1 MNKIADGIVMWIK
14 NNKKLAILLGV
25 VIVILIL
32 LLTMSGKSG
41 TTSGFLDMAQTIHN
55 ETYVADG
62 TVAISNKNVSVN
74 MIKSSGDYTVNASCG
89 DYKYTDLFVK
99 TGNTIYINDATVETQ
114 GGLLT
119 LSKVENEDAK
129 DFFGVIIDA
138 VGSCQNISYETDE
151 ETQKLV
157 VNTTEGWAEIWTA
170 IYKALDEN
178 SDAIASG
185 YSTPDVI
192 KSQIKTIVTDV
203 KKMAETQTIANTLII
218 EITPTEGTYELRFE
232 MTMDMSMLPA
242 FASVDDIDSNKFKLS
257 GEIVFTLSDGVNISK
272 PSGAIHAATASGIDG
287 FLSAFWNSMFEK
299 GTYVSFNQVSVTNDS
314 VSLTRKLGE
323 TTEVC
328 QIVFN
333 AEGVTNA
340 VWYITSPNE
349 EIIDSYTNKYK
360 TTNTSGSDD
369 NFLKTEMDDG
379 TWSLTISVSE
389 NGLVSFNKIAKN
401 PKAMGEYLNSAKGG
415 DIIV

>member
-1 MNKIADGIVMWIK
+1 MNKIADGIVMWVK
-14 NNKKLAILLGV
+14 NNKKIAILLGV

-32 LLTMSGKSG
+32 LLTMSGKGG

-138 VGSCQNISYETDE
+138 IGSCQNISYETDE

-170 IYKALDEN
+170 IYKALEEN

-232 MTMDMSMLPA
+232 LTMDMSMLPA
-242 FASVDDIDSNKFKLS
+242 FASVDDIDSNKFKIS

-272 PSGAIHAATASGIDG
+272 PSGAIHAATGSGLDG

-299 GTYVSFNQVSVTNDS
+299 GAYVSFNQVSVTNDS

-349 EIIDSYTNKYK
+349 EIIDSYTKKYQ
-360 TTNTSGSDD
+360 TTSTSEND

-379 TWSLTISVSE
+379 TFSLTISVSE

-415 DIIV
+415 EIIV

>member
-1 MNKIADGIVMWIK
+1 MNKIADGIVNWVK
-14 NNKKLAILLGV
+14 QNKKIAILIGV
-25 VIVILIL
+25 AIVILIL
-32 LLTMSGKSG
+32 LLTMSGKGG
-41 TTSGFLDMAQTIHN
+41 TTSGFLDMAQTLHN

-62 TVAISNKNVSVN
+62 TVAISNKNVTVN

-99 TGNTIYINDATVETQ
+99 AGNAIYINDATVESQ

-129 DFFGVIIDA
+129 DCFGVIIDA
-138 VGSCQNISYETDE
+138 IESCENISYETDE

-157 VNTTEGWAEIWTA
+157 VNTTEGWTELWTA

-192 KSQIKTIVTDV
+192 KAQIKTAVTDI
-203 KKMAETQTIANTLII
+203 KKMAETQTIANTLTI
-218 EITPTEGTYELRFE
+218 EITPTEGAYELRFE
-232 MTMDMSMLPA
+232 VTMDMSMLPA